1 MKNLLIK
8 DSRGREIV
16 RINNKGQIAIAR
28 YPDLNKRFK
37 NYVAKLYSE
46 LTGKNKKEIV
56 NFLNYKTEENEFCS

>member
-16 RINNKGQIAIAR
+16 RINNKGQIVIAR
-28 YPDLNKRFK
+28 YPDMNEQFK
-37 NYVAKLYSE
+37 KYVTDLYSE
-46 LTGKNKKEIV
+46 LTGKSKKEIV